1 MNKKRYLLIDGIRG
15 IAILNMI
22 AFHFLYDLNEIIGAA
37 GYMLDIHPGIGIC
50 LEDKQKNSC
59 KTGDIFKYLWICDYA
74 GDSNRYSGRSG
85 LVWNPEFYGIHT

>member
-59 KTGDIFKYLWICDYA
+59 KTGDIFR
-74 GDSNRYSGRSG
+74 SNLQKKMNMYRKQCIKKSR
-85 LVWNPEFYGIHT
+85 